1 MLGKSVYDLCE
12 WKKKILASI
21 SECFISLNI
30 GVSISLKNPLSLKLY
45 AK

>member
-1 MLGKSVYDLCE
+1 MLGKSVYDLCD

-21 SECFISLNI
+21 SECFGSLNI
-30 GVSISLKNPLSLKLY
+30 GISISLQNPLLLKLH